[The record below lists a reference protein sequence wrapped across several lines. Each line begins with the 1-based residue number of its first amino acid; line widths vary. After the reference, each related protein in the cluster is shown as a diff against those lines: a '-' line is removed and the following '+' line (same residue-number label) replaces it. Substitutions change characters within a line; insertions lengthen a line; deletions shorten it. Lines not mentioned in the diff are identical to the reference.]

1 MKFFSLIITLSFFL
15 LTLGVARAAPLQ
27 EQVEKETAKREQM
40 LAPLQ
45 EAFAMSKKLVSDG
58 QSAQGC
64 ELLEKAYAALPE
76 TLRETP
82 LALDVK
88 KTLAKLQVVLA
99 EAAAEKNHWPEAR
112 RRALAS
118 LQYDPQSE
126 VALTQLQQ
134 ADEVLRRGTAGG
146 EEVNPALTT
155 TFFDRLSSVRTGLE
169 EAKALRETGQLQK
182 AEERYEDVLQ
192 ADPFNQVATEGI
204 KKIYQER
211 GLVAEKARDLS
222 NLERRREVRE
232 AWNNIYPKNSSAAGG
247 IVVSGALTASPSY
260 ALEQKMQKTVI
271 PQVDFSGADLE
282 TIRRALISLSRTYDS
297 DAGKGGVNFVVSTDV
312 ANPQPVTLKLRQTTL
327 AEVVRYIAQIAGVKA
342 RITDIGVTFGPLVEK
357 RPELN
362 SQNFTVSPSFFK
374 GADDKEQGVTG
385 GALRGAAPAGG
396 AGATDVLAGQNEQ
409 KKLMALGVQFPAGA
423 YAVYNQKTSQL
434 KVVNNQEMLDMIGQL
449 ISAAEEQTL
458 LIQVGV
464 RLVEINQLDLDSI
477 TMNSTLGGLPI
488 LSPVPVGL
496 STITGSGTTTK
507 TNGSGVGGGTPAAS
521 TQRGVNAQ
529 LNQIQGVGLLPN
541 NTLQSFLQQGVLAGT
556 NQTTSYA
563 LNTMDLGGT
572 ILNGMQFRTMITAVS
587 QKNSANVL
595 ANPSIILK
603 RGQKGVI
610 EVTQEF
616 KYVKEYSDPQSSI
629 RTINTGGTGGA
640 TNSVN
645 VSANQSVPGPETV
658 IGSFPSQIS
667 DAVPIGVKMGV
678 KPDVT
683 GDNSRVLLEL
693 EPSFVDFEGFIN
705 YGTQINSAY
714 TLSYFN
720 TAVTIMTNTI
730 NQPVFIRRD
739 LTLPAVEV
747 SDGYTLLLGGLL
759 REDIQKIDEKV
770 PIIGD
775 IPIFG
780 RAFQGKTEQAIKK
793 NTLIFVTPRILDVSG
808 QPLNPTAGS
817 PTTTTASTSGPP

>member
-1 MKFFSLIITLSFFL
+1 MKKLPLLFFFGC
-15 LTLGVARAAPLQ
+15 LGWAPLMATSLQ

-40 LAPLQ
+40 LQPLQ
-45 EAFAMSKKLVSDG
+45 AAFTASKKMVADG

-64 ELLEKAYAALPE
+64 EALEKAYQALPE
-76 TLRETP
+76 TLRDTA
-82 LALDVK
+82 LAIDVQR
-88 KTLAKLQVVLA
+88 TLAKLQAALS
-99 EAAAEKNHWPEAR
+99 EAAAQKNHWPEAR
-112 RRALAS
+112 RRALSA
-118 LQYDPQSE
+118 LQYDPRSE
-126 VALTQLQQ
+126 KALAQLQQ
-134 ADEVLRRGTAGG
+134 SDEVLRRGTVGDQD
-146 EEVNPALTT
+146 VNPALTT
-155 TFFDRLSSVRTGLE
+155 PFFDRLNNVRSGLE
-169 EAKALRETGQLQK
+169 EAQALRETGQLEK
-182 AEERYEDVLQ
+182 AEKRYEDVLDS
-192 ADPFNQVATEGI
+192 DPFNQAATEGI
-204 KKIYQER
+204 KKIYEER
-211 GLVAEKARDLS
+211 ALVAEKARDLS

-232 AWNNIYPKNSSAAGG
+232 AWNNIYPKNNQSTGG
-247 IVVSGALTASPSY
+247 IEIAGALTASPSY
-260 ALEQKMQKTVI
+260 QLEQKMQKTVI
-271 PQVDFSGADLE
+271 PQVDFTEADLE
-282 TIRRALISLSRTYDS
+282 TIRRALISLSRTYDAE
-297 DAGKGGVNFVVSTDV
+297 AGKGGVNFVVSTDV
-312 ANPQPVTLKLRQTTL
+312 ANPQPVTLRLRQTTL

-362 SQNFTVSPSFFK
+362 SQTFTVSPSFFK
-374 GADDKEQGVTG
+374 GGGDKDDAAAG

-396 AGATDVLAGQNEQ
+396 GAGAGTATGQSEQ
-409 KKLMALGVQFPAGA
+409 KKLADLGVQFPVGA

-458 LIQVGV
+458 LIQVGI
-464 RLVEINQLDLDSI
+464 RLVEINQSDLDSV
-477 TMNSTLGGLPI
+477 TVNSTLGGSGVNL
-488 LSPVPVGL
+488 LSPVPAGL
-496 STITGSGTTTK
+496 L
-507 TNGSGVGGGTPAAS
+507 TNGGGATPSAS

-541 NTLQSFLQQGVLAGT
+541 NTLQSFLQSGVLAGT
-556 NQTTSYA
+556 NQTTSYS

-572 ILNGMQFRTMITAVS
+572 ILNGMQFRTLITAVS

-610 EVTQEF
+610 DVSQEF
-616 KYVKEYSDPQSSI
+616 RYVKEYSDPQSSI
-629 RTINTGGTGGA
+629 RTILISQSA
-640 TNSVN
+640 TNQTTTLL
-645 VSANQSVPGPETV
+645 ATDSVPGPETV

-667 DAVPIGVKMGV
+667 DPVPIGVKMGV

-683 GDNSRVLLEL
+683 GDNTRVLLEL

-705 YGTQINSAY
+705 YGTTINSSY
-714 TLSYFN
+714 TLTYFN
-720 TAVTIMTNTI
+720 TQVTIMTNNI

>member
-1 MKFFSLIITLSFFL
+1 MKFFSFVITLSFFL
-15 LTLGVARAAPLQ
+15 LTLGATRAAPLQ

-45 EAFAMSKKLVSDG
+45 EAFAMSKRLVSDG

-64 ELLEKAYAALPE
+64 DLLEKAYAALPE
-76 TLRETP
+76 TLRGTP

-88 KTLAKLQVVLA
+88 KTLAKLQAVLA
-99 EAAAEKNHWPEAR
+99 QAAAEKNHWPEAR

-126 VALTQLQQ
+126 KALTQLQQ
-134 ADEVLRRGTAGG
+134 ADEILRRGTAGG

-155 TFFDRLSSVRTGLE
+155 TFFDQLNSVRTGLE

-232 AWNNIYPKNSSAAGG
+232 AWNNIYPKNSSEAGG

-312 ANPQPVTLKLRQTTL
+312 ANPQPVTLKLRQNTL

-374 GADDKEQGVTG
+374 GVDDKEQGVTG

-396 AGATDVLAGQNEQ
+396 AGVSDVLAGQNEQ

-434 KVVNNQEMLDMIGQL
+434 KVVNNQEMLDMIGLL

-477 TMNSTLGGLPI
+477 TANSTFGGYGPNL
-488 LSPVPVGL
+488 LSPIPAGL
-496 STITGSGTTTK
+496 NTNSGGK
-507 TNGSGVGGGTPAAS
+507 TPLSS

-541 NTLQSFLQQGVLAGT
+541 NTLQSFLQKGVLAGT
-556 NQTTSYA
+556 NSTVSYA
-563 LNTMDLGGT
+563 LNTMDFGGT
-572 ILNGMQFRTMITAVS
+572 IFDSITFSTLITAIS
-587 QKNSANVL
+587 QKTSASVL

-640 TNSVN
+640 SNSVT

-714 TLSYFN
+714 TQTYFQ
-720 TAVTIMTNTI
+720 TPVTIMTNII

>member
-1 MKFFSLIITLSFFL
+1 MKTILFIL
-15 LTLGVARAAPLQ
+15 LLCSGVSGVTGARANTLQ
-27 EQVEKETAKREQM
+27 EQIEAETGKRDQLLQPLKEAYGVSRKM
-40 LAPLQ
+40 VADGKSS
-45 EAFAMSKKLVSDG
+45 EA
-58 QSAQGC
+58 C
-64 ELLEKAYAALPE
+64 ELLEKAYEALPE
-76 TLRETP
+76 ALRGSALAGEVNRTLS
-82 LALDVK
+82 
-88 KTLAKLQVVLA
+88 KLQASLA
-99 EAAAEKNHWPEAR
+99 QAAAQQNHWPEAR

-118 LQYDPQSE
+118 LQHDPKNE
-126 VALTQLQQ
+126 LALVQLQKS
-134 ADEVLRRGTAGG
+134 DEVLRRGVSGT
-146 EEVNPALTT
+146 ESVNPALTT
-155 TFFDRLSSVRTGLE
+155 KFFDRLTAVRSGLE
-169 EAKALRETGQLQK
+169 EAQALRETGQLAK
-182 AEERYEDVLQ
+182 AEKRYEDVLQ
-192 ADPFNQVATEGI
+192 TDPFNQVATEGI
-204 KKIYQER
+204 QKIYEER
-211 GLVAEKARDLS
+211 ALAADKARDLS

-232 AWNNIYPKNSSAAGG
+232 AWNNIYPKSGAAVGG
-247 IVVSGALTASPSY
+247 IEITGAMTASPAY
-260 ALEQKMQKTVI
+260 ALQKKLEQTII
-271 PQVDFSGADLE
+271 PQVDWPALDLE
-282 TIRRALISLSRTYDS
+282 SLRRALISLSRTYDPEP
-297 DAGKGGVNFVVSTDV
+297 AKVGINFVVSTDV
-312 ANPQPVTLKLRQTTL
+312 TNPQPVTLRLRQTSL
-327 AEVVRYIAQIAGVKA
+327 AEVVRYISQIAGVKA

-374 GADDKEQGVTG
+374 GADEKEDTGTTAPRGAGG
-385 GALRGAAPAGG
+385 GAVATGSDSAGK
-396 AGATDVLAGQNEQ
+396 NEQ
-409 KKLMALGVQFPAGA
+409 KKLEDLGVVFPPGA

-434 KVVNNQEMLDMIGQL
+434 KVVNNPEMLDMIGQL

-464 RLVEINQLDLDSI
+464 RLVEINQSDLDSI
-477 TMNSTLGGLPI
+477 TVNSTLGGSGINL
-488 LSPVPVGL
+488 LSPVPAGL
-496 STITGSGTTTK
+496 L
-507 TNGSGVGGGTPAAS
+507 TNGGGATPPASG
-521 TQRGVNAQ
+521 QQGVNAQ

-541 NTLQSFLQQGVLAGT
+541 NTLQSFLKQGVLAGT
-556 NQTTSYA
+556 NQTTSYS

-572 ILNGMQFRTMITAVS
+572 ILNGMQFRTLITAVS
-587 QKNSANVL
+587 QKNSANIL

-610 EVTQEF
+610 EVSQEF

-629 RTINTGGTGGA
+629 RTINTGGGGGGSNNINL
-640 TNSVN
+640 T
-645 VSANQSVPGPETV
+645 ANQSVPGPETV

-667 DAVPIGVKMGV
+667 DAVPIGVKLGV

-683 GDNSRVLLEL
+683 GDNTRVLLEL

-714 TLSYFN
+714 TQSYFQV
-720 TAVTIMTNTI
+720 ACTILTNVI

-747 SDGYTLLLGGLL
+747 SDGYTLMLGGLL

-808 QPLNPTAGS
+808 QPLNPTAGL
-817 PTTTTASTSGPP
+817 PTTASASGTP

>member
-1 MKFFSLIITLSFFL
+1 M
-15 LTLGVARAAPLQ
+15 LGVTRAAPLQ

-45 EAFAMSKKLVSDG
+45 EAFAMSKRLVSDG

-297 DAGKGGVNFVVSTDV
+297 DAAKGGVNFVVSTDV
-312 ANPQPVTLKLRQTTL
+312 DNPQPVTLKLRQTTL

-374 GADDKEQGVTG
+374 GADDKEQGVAG
-385 GALRGAAPAGG
+385 GTLRGAAPAGG
-396 AGATDVLAGQNEQ
+396 VGATDVLAGQNEQ

-464 RLVEINQLDLDSI
+464 RLVEINQLDMDSI
-477 TMNSTLGGLPI
+477 TVNSTFGGNGPNL
-488 LSPVPVGL
+488 LSAVPAGL
-496 STITGSGTTTK
+496 NPTSDGT
-507 TNGSGVGGGTPAAS
+507 TPAAS
-521 TQRGVNAQ
+521 QQRGVNGQ
-529 LNQIQGVGLLPN
+529 FNQIQGVGLLPN
-541 NTLQSFLQQGVLAGT
+541 NTLQSFLKQGVLAGT

-563 LNTMDLGGT
+563 LNTMDFGGT
-572 ILNGMQFRTMITAVS
+572 IFDSITFSTLITAIS

-629 RTINTGGTGGA
+629 RTVIPPGGGA
-640 TNSVN
+640 VNSGI
-645 VSANQSVPGPETV
+645 PGPETV

-667 DAVPIGVKMGV
+667 DPVPIGVKMGV

-693 EPSFVDFEGFIN
+693 EPSFIDFEGFIN
-705 YGTQINSAY
+705 YGTPIFSAFAASTYGQQI
-714 TLSYFN
+714 L
-720 TAVTIMTNTI
+720 ILTNNI

-747 SDGYTLLLGGLL
+747 SDGHTLLLGGLL

-770 PIIGD
+770 PILGD

-780 RAFQGKTEQAIKK
+780 RGFQGKTEQAIKK

>member
-1 MKFFSLIITLSFFL
+1 MKKLLLLLFFGFM
-15 LTLGVARAAPLQ
+15 GWAPLMATSLQ

-40 LAPLQ
+40 LQPLQ
-45 EAFAMSKKLVSDG
+45 AAFTASKKMVADG

-64 ELLEKAYAALPE
+64 EALEKAYQALPE
-76 TLRETP
+76 TLRDTA
-82 LALDVK
+82 LAIDVQR
-88 KTLAKLQVVLA
+88 TLAKLQAALS
-99 EAAAEKNHWPEAR
+99 EAAAQTNHWPEAR
-112 RRALAS
+112 RRALSA
-118 LQYDPQSE
+118 LQYDPSSE
-126 VALTQLQQ
+126 KALAQLQQ
-134 ADEVLRRGTAGG
+134 SDEVLRRGTVGDQD
-146 EEVNPALTT
+146 VNPALTT
-155 TFFDRLSSVRTGLE
+155 TFFDRLNIVRSGLE
-169 EAKALRETGQLQK
+169 EAQALRETGQLEK
-182 AEERYEDVLQ
+182 AEKRYEDVLD
-192 ADPFNQVATEGI
+192 ADPFNQTATEGI
-204 KKIYQER
+204 KKIYEER
-211 GLVAEKARDLS
+211 ALVAEKARDLS

-232 AWNNIYPKNSSAAGG
+232 AWNNIYPKNNQSTGG
-247 IVVSGALTASPSY
+247 IEIAGALTASPSY
-260 ALEQKMQKTVI
+260 QLEQKMQKTLI
-271 PQVDFSGADLE
+271 PQVDFTEADLE
-282 TIRRALISLSRTYDS
+282 TIRRALISLSRTYDTE
-297 DAGKGGVNFVVSTDV
+297 AGKGGINFVVSTDV
-312 ANPQPVTLKLRQTTL
+312 ANPQPVTLRLRQTTL

-362 SQNFTVSPSFFK
+362 SQTFTVSPSFFK
-374 GADDKEQGVTG
+374 GGGDKDDAGAG

-396 AGATDVLAGQNEQ
+396 GAGASTATGQSEQ
-409 KKLMALGVQFPAGA
+409 KKLADLGVQFPAGA

-458 LIQVGV
+458 LIQVGI
-464 RLVEINQLDLDSI
+464 RLVEINQSDLDSV
-477 TMNSTLGGLPI
+477 TVNSTLGGSGVNL
-488 LSPVPVGL
+488 LSPVPAGL
-496 STITGSGTTTK
+496 L
-507 TNGSGVGGGTPAAS
+507 TNGGGATPSAS
-521 TQRGVNAQ
+521 QQRGVNAQ

-541 NTLQSFLQQGVLAGT
+541 NTLQSFLQSGVLAGT
-556 NQTTSYA
+556 NQTTSYS

-572 ILNGMQFRTMITAVS
+572 ILNGMQFRTLITAVS

-610 EVTQEF
+610 DVSQEF
-616 KYVKEYSDPQSSI
+616 RYVKEYSDPQSSI
-629 RTINTGGTGGA
+629 RTIQASSTNT
-640 TNSVN
+640 
-645 VSANQSVPGPETV
+645 SAGVIGIISVPGPETV

-667 DAVPIGVKMGV
+667 DPVPIGVKMGV

-683 GDNSRVLLEL
+683 GDNTRVLLEL

-705 YGTQINSAY
+705 YGTLINSAY

-720 TAVTIMTNTI
+720 TAVTIMTNNI
-730 NQPVFIRRD
+730 QQPVFIRRD

-817 PTTTTASTSGPP
+817 PATTTASTSGPP

>member
-1 MKFFSLIITLSFFL
+1 MKIFLLIFSLC
-15 LTLGVARAAPLQ
+15 LGFSGKSVVVASALQ
-27 EQVEKETAKREQM
+27 DQIEAETGKREQM
-40 LAPLQ
+40 LQPLK
-45 EAFAMSKKLVSDG
+45 EAYGVSRKMVADG
-58 QSAQGC
+58 KSSEAC
-64 ELLEKAYAALPE
+64 ELLEKAYEALPE
-76 TLRETP
+76 VLRGAP
-82 LALDVK
+82 LAMEVN
-88 KTLAKLQVVLA
+88 KTLSKLQASLA
-99 EAAAEKNHWPEAR
+99 EAAAQQNHWPEAR
-112 RRALAS
+112 RRALVS
-118 LQYDPQSE
+118 LQHDPKNE
-126 VALTQLQQ
+126 LALLQLQKS
-134 ADEVLRRGTAGG
+134 DEVLRRGVSGS
-146 EEVNPALTT
+146 ESVNPALTT
-155 TFFDRLSSVRTGLE
+155 KFFDRLTAVRSGLE
-169 EAKALRETGQLQK
+169 EAQSLRETGQLAK
-182 AEERYEDVLQ
+182 AEERYEDVLE

-204 KKIYQER
+204 QKIYEER
-211 GLVAEKARDLS
+211 ALVAEKARDLS

-232 AWNNIYPKNSSAAGG
+232 AWNNIYPKSGATVGG
-247 IVVSGALTASPSY
+247 IEITGAMTASPAY
-260 ALEQKMQKTVI
+260 VLEKKLQKTVI

-282 TIRRALISLSRTYDS
+282 TIRRALISLSRTYDPET
-297 DAGKGGVNFVVSTDV
+297 AKGGINFVVSTDV
-312 ANPQPVTLKLRQTTL
+312 TNPQPVTLRLRQTSL
-327 AEVVRYIAQIAGVKA
+327 AEVVRYISQIAGVKA

-374 GADDKEQGVTG
+374 GADGKEDAGTD
-385 GALRGAAPAGG
+385 APRGAGGGTVTTGSDSAGK
-396 AGATDVLAGQNEQ
+396 NEQ
-409 KKLMALGVQFPAGA
+409 KKLEDLGVVFPPGA

-477 TMNSTLGGLPI
+477 TVNSTLGGSGINL
-488 LSPVPVGL
+488 LSPVPAGL
-496 STITGSGTTTK
+496 L
-507 TNGSGVGGGTPAAS
+507 TNGGGATPSAS

-541 NTLQSFLQQGVLAGT
+541 NTLQSFLQSGVLAGT
-556 NQTTSYA
+556 NQTSSYS

-572 ILNGMQFRTMITAVS
+572 ILNGMQFRTLITAVS

-616 KYVKEYSDPQSSI
+616 KYVKEFSDPQSSI
-629 RTINTGGTGGA
+629 RTIQASSTNTTAGVIGII
-640 TNSVN
+640 
-645 VSANQSVPGPETV
+645 SVPGPETV

-667 DAVPIGVKMGV
+667 DPVPIGVKMGV

-705 YGTQINSAY
+705 YGTEINSAY

-720 TAVTIMTNTI
+720 TAVTIMTNNI
-730 NQPVFIRRD
+730 QQPVFIRRD

-817 PTTTTASTSGPP
+817 PTTASASGPP

>member
-1 MKFFSLIITLSFFL
+1 MKIFL
-15 LTLGVARAAPLQ
+15 LILSLCLGFSRISVVCAGTLQ
-27 EQVEKETAKREQM
+27 EQIEAETGKREQM
-40 LAPLQ
+40 LQPLK
-45 EAFAMSKKLVSDG
+45 EAYGVSRKMVADG
-58 QSAQGC
+58 KSSEAC
-64 ELLEKAYAALPE
+64 ELLEKAYEALPE
-76 TLRETP
+76 VLRGAP
-82 LALDVK
+82 LAMEVN
-88 KTLAKLQVVLA
+88 KTLSKLQASLA
-99 EAAAEKNHWPEAR
+99 EAAAQQNHWPETR

-118 LQYDPQSE
+118 LQHDPKNES
-126 VALTQLQQ
+126 ALLQLQKS
-134 ADEVLRRGTAGG
+134 DEVLRRGVSGT
-146 EEVNPALTT
+146 ESVNPALTT
-155 TFFDRLSSVRTGLE
+155 KFFDRLTAVRNGLE
-169 EAKALRETGQLQK
+169 EAQALRETGQLAK
-182 AEERYEDVLQ
+182 AEERYEDVLE

-204 KKIYQER
+204 QKIYEER
-211 GLVAEKARDLS
+211 ALVAEKARDLS

-232 AWNNIYPKNSSAAGG
+232 AWNNIYPKSGATVGG
-247 IVVSGALTASPSY
+247 IEITGAMTASPAY
-260 ALEQKMQKTVI
+260 VLEKKLQKTVI

-282 TIRRALISLSRTYDS
+282 TIRRALISLSRTYDPET
-297 DAGKGGVNFVVSTDV
+297 AKGGVNFVVSTDV
-312 ANPQPVTLKLRQTTL
+312 ANPQPVTLRLRQTSL
-327 AEVVRYIAQIAGVKA
+327 AEVVRYISQIAGVKA

-374 GADDKEQGVTG
+374 GADGKEDAGTD
-385 GALRGAAPAGG
+385 APRGAGGGTVTTGSDSAGKS
-396 AGATDVLAGQNEQ
+396 EQ
-409 KKLMALGVQFPAGA
+409 KKLEDLGVVFPPGA

-449 ISAAEEQTL
+449 ITAAEEQTL

-477 TMNSTLGGLPI
+477 TVNSTLGGSGINL

-496 STITGSGTTTK
+496 T
-507 TNGSGVGGGTPAAS
+507 TNGGGATPSAS

-541 NTLQSFLQQGVLAGT
+541 NTLQSFLQSGVLAGT
-556 NQTTSYA
+556 NQQSSYA

-572 ILNGMQFRTMITAVS
+572 ILNGMQFRTLITAVS

-629 RTINTGGTGGA
+629 RTIQSVS
-640 TNSVN
+640 TNAN
-645 VSANQSVPGPETV
+645 VISLVDVPGPETV

-667 DAVPIGVKMGV
+667 DPVPIGVKMGV

-705 YGTQINSAY
+705 YGTQINSSY
-714 TLSYFN
+714 TLSYYN
-720 TAVTIMTNTI
+720 TAVTILTNTI
-730 NQPVFIRRD
+730 QQPVFIRRD

-770 PIIGD
+770 PLIGD

-817 PTTTTASTSGPP
+817 PATTTASTSGPP

>member
-27 EQVEKETAKREQM
+27 EQVDKETAKREQM

-222 NLERRREVRE
+222 NLERKREVRE

-312 ANPQPVTLKLRQTTL
+312 ESPQPVTLKLRQTTL

-385 GALRGAAPAGG
+385 GTLRGAAPAGG

-477 TMNSTLGGLPI
+477 TANSTFGGYGPNL
-488 LSPVPVGL
+488 LSPVPAGL
-496 STITGSGTTTK
+496 ITNSGGK
-507 TNGSGVGGGTPAAS
+507 TPAPS

-541 NTLQSFLQQGVLAGT
+541 NTLQSFLQKGVLAGT
-556 NQTTSYA
+556 NSTVSYA
-563 LNTMDLGGT
+563 LNTMELGGT
-572 ILNGMQFRTMITAVS
+572 IFDSFTFEALITAIS
-587 QKNSANVL
+587 QKTSANVL

-610 EVTQEF
+610 EVAQEF
-616 KYVKEYSDPQSSI
+616 KYVKEFSDPQSSI
-629 RTINTGGTGGA
+629 RTIQASSTNTTAGVIGIIA
-640 TNSVN
+640 
-645 VSANQSVPGPETV
+645 VPGPETV

-705 YGTQINSAY
+705 YGTTIFSSY
-714 TLSYFN
+714 TVTYFSQS
-720 TAVTIMTNTI
+720 VPIMTNNI

-770 PIIGD
+770 PILGD

-780 RAFQGKTEQAIKK
+780 RGFQGKTEQAIKK

>member
-1 MKFFSLIITLSFFL
+1 MKIFPIEITLGL
-15 LTLGVARAAPLQ
+15 LLLISGVVRAAPLQ
-27 EQVEKETAKREQM
+27 EQVEKEAAKREQM
-40 LAPLQ
+40 LVPLQ
-45 EAFAMSKKLVSDG
+45 EAFAASKKFVSDG
-58 QSAQGC
+58 QSSQGC
-64 ELLEKAYAALPE
+64 EILEKAYAALPE
-76 TLRETP
+76 TLRGTP
-82 LALDVK
+82 LASDVR
-88 KTLAKLQVVLA
+88 KTLAKLQALLA
-99 EAAAEKNHWPEAR
+99 QGAAEKNHWPEAR
-112 RRALAS
+112 KRALAS
-118 LQYDPQSE
+118 LQYEPQNE
-126 VALTQLQQ
+126 KALTQLQQ
-134 ADEVLRRGTAGG
+134 ADEVLRRGTVGG
-146 EEVNPALTT
+146 GDINPALTT
-155 TFFDRLSSVRTGLE
+155 KFFDRLNIVRSGLE
-169 EAKALRETGQLQK
+169 EAQALRETGQLQK

-232 AWNNIYPKNSSAAGG
+232 AWNNIYPKSSSVAGG
-247 IVVSGALTASPSY
+247 IEVTGALTASPSY
-260 ALEQKMQKTVI
+260 VLEQKMQKTVI

-282 TIRRALISLSRTYDS
+282 TIRRALVSLSRTYDS

-374 GADDKEQGVTG
+374 GAEEKEQGVTG
-385 GALRGAAPAGG
+385 GALRGAAS
-396 AGATDVLAGQNEQ
+396 AGAVGGTDVPTGQNEQ
-409 KKLMALGVQFPAGA
+409 KKLMALGVQFPLGA

-434 KVVNNQEMLDMIGQL
+434 KVVNNQEMLDMIGML

-477 TMNSTLGGLPI
+477 TANSTFGGNGPNL
-488 LSPVPVGL
+488 LSVVPAGL
-496 STITGSGTTTK
+496 EPASDGS
-507 TNGSGVGGGTPAAS
+507 TPAAS
-521 TQRGVNAQ
+521 QQRGVNGQ

-541 NTLQSFLQQGVLAGT
+541 NTLQSFLKQGVLAGT

-563 LNTMDLGGT
+563 LNTMDFGGT
-572 ILNGMQFRTMITAVS
+572 IFDSITFSTLITAIS

-610 EVTQEF
+610 EVAQEF

-629 RTINTGGTGGA
+629 RTVVPSGGGA
-640 TNSVN
+640 VNSGI
-645 VSANQSVPGPETV
+645 PGPETV

-667 DAVPIGVKMGV
+667 DPVPIGVKMGV

-705 YGTQINSAY
+705 YGTQIYSAFAASTY
-714 TLSYFN
+714 GVQTL
-720 TAVTIMTNTI
+720 ILTNNI

-770 PIIGD
+770 PILGD
-775 IPIFG
+775 IPILG
-780 RAFQGKTEQAIKK
+780 RGFQGKTEQAIKK

-817 PTTTTASTSGPP
+817 RATTTASTSGPP